1 MSSPSCAALLVI
13 VACVVLQAL
22 DLSLQLRADSGQACV
37 HQHRQALVCVAWS
50 GSVETPAC
58 AG

>member
-1 MSSPSCAALLVI
+1 MSSSSCAALLVI

-22 DLSLQLRADSGQACV
+22 DLSLQLRADNSQACL
-37 HQHRQALVCVAWS
+37 HQHRQAVVCVAWP
-50 GSVETPAC
+50 GSVETPAR